1 MFQKHQTIS
10 LAVLL
15 SLGLASVAHSDEL
28 MSNDDEWRFS
38 VAPYIW
44 AASVR
49 GDVGHPRVGT
59 HFVESEFSD
68 IIKDV
73 DLAAMI
79 MGSARKG
86 AYSVLMDVMYVNSSV
101 TQRLPAGFPASN
113 LKAKGKVI
121 TGFVGAGYTVY
132 STDTVRLDTVVGLR
146 GWHADIGL
154 GLHGG
159 PFNGISAT
167 TKKNWVDITA
177 GLRGLYRFND
187 EFSVTYWGLAGGGQA
202 KSDWDLALLG
212 NWAINKDLTVTAGYR
227 AIGVDYRK
235 NGYVYDI
242 VQKGPMIGLTFKF

>member
-1 MFQKHQTIS
+1 MFHKYPIIS
-10 LAVLL
+10 VVVLFN
-15 SLGLASVAHSDEL
+15 LGLASIAHSDEL
-28 MSNDDEWRFS
+28 MTNDDEWRFS

-59 HFVESEFSD
+59 HFVESSFSD
-68 IIKDV
+68 IVKDV
-73 DLAAMI
+73 DLAAML

-86 AYSVLMDVMYVNSSV
+86 NYSVLLDLMYIHGNV
-101 TQRLPAGFPASN
+101 TQRLPAKIPASHI
-113 LKAKGKVI
+113 KAKGKVM

-132 STDTVRLDTVVGLR
+132 ASDTVRLDTIVGLR
-146 GWHADIGL
+146 GWHADVDL

-159 PFNGISAT
+159 PFSGIFAT
-167 TKKNWVDITA
+167 TKKNWMDVTA

-187 EFSVTYWGLAGGGQA
+187 DLSVTYWGLAGGGQA
-202 KSDWDLALLG
+202 RSDWDLALLG
-212 NWAINKDLTVTAGYR
+212 NWAINKDLTITAGYR

-242 VQKGPMIGLTFKF
+242 VQQGPMIGLTFKF